1 MTDREWF
8 GVAVVCNAMW
18 PGWLCVTKT
27 NSTGW
32 TVMTRPSHLTVLNTH
47 LFWFPFTSM
56 RTKLWQ
62 NRMTTNLLAKIISFP
77 SFNYK
82 LYSPTTLPSHS
93 HTSTAKPLHILFV
106 RFNSYHYFEFNFSR
120 ATWLSFCMRLS
131 LDYSPLHTH
140 TYSYLLMLCLC
151 DLNKWMLLI
160 TWLASFIYLSQ
171 NNFTWWQNMRH
182 INWMN

>member
-82 LYSPTTLPSHS
+82 LYSLTTLPSHS
-93 HTSTAKPLHILFV
+93 HTLTAKPLHILFA
-106 RFNSYHYFEFNFSR
+106 RFNSYHYFEFNLAIHCGYCFARVS
-120 ATWLSFCMRLS
+120 LSILLTYTR
-131 LDYSPLHTH
+131 TH
-140 TYSYLLMLCLC
+140 TFLFFSTYASVLTLMNDVNDLARCHSLFLL
-151 DLNKWMLLI
+151 
-160 TWLASFIYLSQ
+160 Q
-171 NNFTWWQNMRH
+171 NNFTW
-182 INWMN
+182 